1 MWEVQLHQNREED
14 LLDGPDTHRLEGRD
28 INREVDPIIE
38 RDTRHQ
44 EGRIIDSKGNLLTV
58 LIIGRQAGQ
67 LTK

>member
-1 MWEVQLHQNREED
+1 MQIQQNREED
-14 LLDGPDTHRLEGRD
+14 LLDGQGTNRRAGPIID
-28 INREVDPIIE
+28 REVDLIIE

-67 LTK
+67 LTE

>member
-1 MWEVQLHQNREED
+1 MQILHNREED
-14 LLDGPDTHRLEGRD
+14 LQDDRDTHRLEGRD
-28 INREVDPIIE
+28 INREVDLIIE

-44 EGRIIDSKGNLLTV
+44 EGRFIDSKGNLLTV

>member
-1 MWEVQLHQNREED
+1 MQIQQNREGD
-14 LLDGPDTHRLEGRD
+14 LLDGQDTNRQAGPIID
-28 INREVDPIIE
+28 REVDLIIE

-44 EGRIIDSKGNLLTV
+44 EGRNIDSKGNLLTV